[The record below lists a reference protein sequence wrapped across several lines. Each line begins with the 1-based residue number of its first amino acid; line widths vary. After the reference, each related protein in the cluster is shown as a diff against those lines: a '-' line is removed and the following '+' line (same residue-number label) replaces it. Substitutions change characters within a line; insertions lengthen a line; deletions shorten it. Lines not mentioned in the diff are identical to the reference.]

1 MPVYKYNNPTKDG
14 RCWLF
19 RVNYKDSLN
28 NNRRYTSKKYA
39 TKFEAK
45 EAERKFLN
53 ELDNNSNIPSKMTLG
68 DLWDKYLEFQS
79 DKVRINTRRSY
90 IYTQESL
97 KILFDRTYSTHFIF

>member
-39 TKFEAK
+39 TKLKQRKLK
-45 EAERKFLN
+45 ESF
-53 ELDNNSNIPSKMTLG
+53 
-68 DLWDKYLEFQS
+68 
-79 DKVRINTRRSY
+79 
-90 IYTQESL
+90 
-97 KILFDRTYSTHFIF
+97 

>member
-39 TKFEAK
+39 TKIEAK

-68 DLWDKYLEFQS
+68 DYGISILSFNQIKLE
-79 DKVRINTRRSY
+79 
-90 IYTQESL
+90 
-97 KILFDRTYSTHFIF
+97 